1 MAVKQGDFLL
11 VNYTLKVKE
20 SGETVD
26 TTFDS
31 VAKDARIHQHEGA
44 VFGPKFVVL
53 GEGWLPKGL
62 EESLVGLDPGANKTV
77 ELSPEKG
84 FGARDPGKMRLVPLR
99 RFKDQEYP
107 SPGKEIVIDGR
118 PAVVRAVGAG
128 RVQVDFNHPLAGRTL
143 IYDVSIDKV
152 LDDDNEKILNIISLR
167 IPEVPKDKFVL
178 GKNNGQ
184 LTIDVPEEAFYLR
197 GLQVAKKEVTTDLQ
211 KYFPDIDTIA
221 FQEVFKRTE
230 PKPVAE
236 TVKPSEPEEHVEA
249 KEEKKE
255 KIEEEAKPAA
265 KKPKAAAKKKE
276 AGPKKP
282 STATSRK
289 RAKMGSENQR

>member
-31 VAKDARIHQHEGA
+31 VAKDAHVHREGV
-44 VFGPKFVVL
+44 VFAPKFVVL

-62 EESLVGLDPGANKTV
+62 EESLVGLDPGTSKTV

-84 FGARDPGKMRLVPLR
+84 FGVRDPGKMRLVPLR
-99 RFKDQEYP
+99 RFKDQDYP

-152 LDDDNEKILNIISLR
+152 LDDENDKILNIISLR
-167 IPEVPKDKFVL
+167 IPEVPKEKFVL
-178 GKNNGQ
+178 GKSNSQ

-211 KYFPDIDTIA
+211 KYFPEIDTIA
-221 FQEVFKRTE
+221 FQEVFKKSE
-230 PKPVAE
+230 PKPAAE
-236 TVKPSEPEEHVEA
+236 L
-249 KEEKKE
+249 
-255 KIEEEAKPAA
+255 AKPAEA
-265 KKPKAAAKKKE
+265 IEPIVEDQAKVEEGPKPAEKKPRAPAKKKE
-276 AGPKKP
+276 TVPKK
-282 STATSRK
+282 TATTASRR